1 LITVELTHNNRDS
14 ARVEKKVE
22 QIQNKLQI
30 NVRRGIDKVKCVIHN
45 LMAKHLPTGSVV
57 LLLACSP

>member
-22 QIQNKLQI
+22 QIQNKLRQI
-30 NVRRGIDKVKCVIHN
+30 NVRSSIDKVKC
-45 LMAKHLPTGSVV
+45 KT
-57 LLLACSP
+57 